1 MAQILLLCMFLAP
14 LALQDSNP
22 AQSATVKVDGGSVSF
37 EVTTNVFS
45 TTVRGKST
53 ALAGSTQLKDAGAAL
68 HLERIE
74 AIVPVATLRTGIKL
88 RDEHM
93 RKYIFETADG
103 QVPDV
108 QFSAEHA
115 QCSQAPNAGTY
126 TCPTSGVLS
135 IRGTARPLQ
144 LELKVS
150 RHGDGFKVTGDTT
163 VTLSSYGIARPS
175 QFGVMTEDTVRIHV
189 ELNARST
196 VATTAHVR

>member
-1 MAQILLLCMFLAP
+1 MAQLLLLLVLLAR
-14 LALQDSNP
+14 A
-22 AQSATVKVDGGSVSF
+22 AHQSADPAPGVTVKVEDGSVSF

-53 ALAGSTQLKDAGAAL
+53 ALAGSTRLNDAGAAL

-74 AIVPVATLRTGIKL
+74 ATIPVATLRTGIKL

-103 QVPDV
+103 QAPDV

-115 QCSQAPNAGTY
+115 QCSQAPNAGTF

-135 IRGTARPLQ
+135 IRGTARPIR

-150 RHGDGFKVTGDTT
+150 RNGDGFKVTGDTT

-175 QFGVMTEDTVRIHV
+175 QFGVTTEDTVRIHV

-196 VATTAHVR
+196 VPTTARAR

>member
-1 MAQILLLCMFLAP
+1 MTPVLMLLVFLTSLLLQESSP
-14 LALQDSNP
+14 D
-22 AQSATVKVDGGSVSF
+22 QSVPVKVEAGSVSF

-53 ALAGSTQLKDAGAAL
+53 ALAGSTRLRDAGGAL
-68 HLERIE
+68 HLDRIE
-74 AIVPVATLRTGIKL
+74 ANVPVASLRTGIKL

-93 RKYIFETADG
+93 RKYIFETPAG

-115 QCSQAPNAGTY
+115 QCSQAPGAGTF

-135 IRGTARPLQ
+135 IRGTARSIQ

-150 RHGDGFKVTGDTT
+150 RTGGGYKVTGDTT
-163 VTLSSYGIARPS
+163 VMLSSFGISRPS
-175 QFGVMTEDTVRIHV
+175 QFGVTTEDAVRIHV

-196 VATTAHVR
+196 VATTAHAR